1 MSDTG
6 EKMPSELAGQLNLGI
21 ALLEKL
27 RELLAR
33 ETAILAS
40 GGHEQLIGLAEDKQ
54 RLVVRL
60 IDLSKVLF
68 DDLIGAGYSP
78 DGKGL
83 ARCIQESPGSDE
95 LAGAYDTAMTALRAC
110 AVYNQTNGSLLER
123 RRAAVN
129 RALRILFDHP
139 DGGSRYYSS
148 GRLEGLNPNRLIGEA

>member
-27 RELLAR
+27 RELLVR

-40 GGHEQLIGLAEDKQ
+40 GGHEQMISLAEDKQ

-60 IDLSKVLF
+60 IDLSKVLVDF
-68 DDLIGAGYSP
+68 LIRAGYSP
-78 DGKGL
+78 DGEGL
-83 ARCIQESPGSDE
+83 ARCIQETPGSDE
-95 LAGAYDTAMTALRAC
+95 RAGLYDTAMKALRAC
-110 AVYNQTNGSLLER
+110 ATHNQTNGSLLER